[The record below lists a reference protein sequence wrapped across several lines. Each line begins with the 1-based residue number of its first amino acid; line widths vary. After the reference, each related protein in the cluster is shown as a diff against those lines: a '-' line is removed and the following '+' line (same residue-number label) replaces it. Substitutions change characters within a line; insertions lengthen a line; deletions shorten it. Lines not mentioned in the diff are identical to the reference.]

1 LANKYGLDPL
11 SDQIIL
17 IQSQNDTYQAFI
29 TIDGWSKLINE
40 HPQYAGM
47 SLRDSTELK
56 DGIPTWIECT
66 IYRND
71 RILPIVIKEY
81 YEEVIYADPE
91 GYEVPLALTSEQ
103 QRYIDISKERIK
115 KQQERLKNEQLT
127 DEQKKEIEDY
137 INELDVLIED
147 IEENPEGD
155 YDDDAIE
162 EMAAS
167 YADDQ
172 KDDIINVLKDWGY
185 DDKWIVN
192 NFINVDGMVEDIIQ
206 SDGYGFMSSYDG
218 DYSTEHYDGEDYI
231 IIRTN

>member
-1 LANKYGLDPL
+1 MKALQTAINTLCQTLNLNPEDVQLWLDQHLGVPLYPQVQLLRLANKYGLDPL

-81 YEEVIYADPE
+81 YEEVKTDHPSWQQMPRRMLRHRVIQQCAR
-91 GYEVPLALTSEQ
+91 LALSVSVYESFT
-103 QRYIDISKERIK
+103 K
-115 KQQERLKNEQLT
+115 
-127 DEQKKEIEDY
+127 
-137 INELDVLIED
+137 
-147 IEENPEGD
+147 
-155 YDDDAIE
+155 
-162 EMAAS
+162 
-167 YADDQ
+167 
-172 KDDIINVLKDWGY
+172 
-185 DDKWIVN
+185 
-192 NFINVDGMVEDIIQ
+192 
-206 SDGYGFMSSYDG
+206 
-218 DYSTEHYDGEDYI
+218 STEHKTKEAAIKIARVKSRSTELKNMIEGTKSTSI
-231 IIRTN
+231 NMN